1 VGGWSPRAS
10 EAGTLVEMSDGVTL
24 KGRER
29 ELASLQRVLD
39 PNGPRVAFVYGVAG
53 IGKSALLNAF
63 ASGARKSGTQVWR
76 IDCAAVDPMESSFRA
91 ALDAAGWQPGSTG
104 VVLVDTYEMFRI
116 ADPWLRHELVPSL
129 STELRFVIAGREAPM
144 LEWSI
149 ERGRVGGL
157 DILPLLGL
165 TDEAALAFLA
175 DADVAEDHAD
185 MICRI
190 ACGHPLSLRLAAEAD
205 VAHLPIDEVGPRV
218 VAALAT
224 AFRAGLDEEGRR
236 LLDAASVP
244 RRVTR
249 GVLAAMACADDAM
262 ERLGALS
269 FVDETSEGLRLH
281 DAVQAAVSARL
292 RALEPERFRELRSAA
307 WRHLQHET
315 RRAGAS
321 DLHRFTAD
329 LLFLID
335 NPFVREAMF
344 PATAHAFSVER
355 SREEDAE
362 ALRALW
368 HEFET
373 PEGAS
378 VLDEWLRLRPD
389 AVRSVRD
396 RTGAVVGCSIVAEW
410 REIPPSLERA
420 DPVVAAWSRHAALHP
435 MPPGQRTLTHR
446 RWLAI
451 GTGEG
456 PSGVQAA
463 ALLDVKRDY
472 FRLRPHLGRLYLGV
486 RDPRPFLDAL
496 RTLGFR
502 PFDEPIEVGGEPF
515 HLAALDFGPDSV
527 DGWLNRIAA
536 AELGESDQP
545 FLDERD
551 RSVDLGGV
559 RIQLSPLEFGVLN
572 TLAAHPAA
580 PVSRADLLREVWGT
594 SYDGGSNTVDVVIRS
609 LRRKLGAVADR
620 IETVRGVGYR
630 LR

>member
-1 VGGWSPRAS
+1 
-10 EAGTLVEMSDGVTL
+10 MSDGMPL
-24 KGRER
+24 QGRER

-39 PNGPRVAFVYGVAG
+39 ANGPRVTFVYGVAG
-53 IGKSALLNAF
+53 IGKSALLDAF
-63 ASGARKSGTQVWR
+63 ANEVRGSGAQVWR
-76 IDCAAVDPMESSFRA
+76 IDCAAIDPTESSFRA
-91 ALDAAGWQPGSTG
+91 ALDAAGWQRGSAG
-104 VVLVDTYEMFRI
+104 VVLVDAYEMFRI

-129 STELRFVIAGREAPM
+129 SSELRFVIAGRDAPM
-144 LEWSI
+144 LEWST

-157 DILPLLGL
+157 EILPLVGL
-165 TDEAALAFLA
+165 TDEAARGFLA
-175 DADVAEDHAD
+175 EADVAKEHAE

-190 ACGHPLSLRLAAEAD
+190 ARGHPLSLRLAAAAD
-205 VAHLPIDEVGPRV
+205 VAHMPVDEVGPRV

-224 AFRAGLDEEGRR
+224 AFRAGLDDEGRR

-249 GVLAAMACADDAM
+249 GVLEAMACHDVDDAL
-262 ERLGALS
+262 ERLAALS

-281 DAVQAAVSARL
+281 DAVQAAVSSRL

-307 WRHLQHET
+307 WRHLQNET
-315 RRAGAS
+315 RRAGAG

-344 PATAHAFSVER
+344 PATTHAFSVER

-368 HEFET
+368 HEFDT
-373 PEGAS
+373 PESAS
-378 VLDEWLRLRPD
+378 VLDTWLRLRPD
-389 AVRSVRD
+389 AIRSVRD

-410 REIPPSLERA
+410 RDIPPSLERV
-420 DPVVAAWSRHAALHP
+420 DPVVAAWSRHAARFPL
-435 MPPGQRTLTHR
+435 PPGQRTLTHR
-446 RWLAI
+446 RWLAA

-456 PSGVQAA
+456 PSGAQAA

-486 RDPRPFLDAL
+486 RDPKPFLDAL

-527 DGWLNRIAA
+527 DGWLNHIAA

-551 RSVDLGGV
+551 RSVDLGGA
-559 RIQLSPLEFGVLN
+559 RIQLSPLEFGVLH
-572 TLAAHPAA
+572 TLAAHPGA
-580 PVSRADLLREVWGT
+580 PVSRADLLRDVWGT
-594 SYDGGSNTVDVVIRS
+594 NYDGGSNLVDVVIRS
-609 LRRKLGAVADR
+609 LRKKLGTVAER
-620 IETVRGVGYR
+620 IETIRGVGYR

>member
-1 VGGWSPRAS
+1 MG
-10 EAGTLVEMSDGVTL
+10 DGVTL

-39 PNGPRVAFVYGVAG
+39 ADGPRVAFVYGVAG

-63 ASGARKSGTQVWR
+63 ASRVQGCGAQVWR
-76 IDCAAVDPMESSFRA
+76 IDCAAIDPTESSFRA
-91 ALDAAGWQPGSTG
+91 ALDAAGWQPGSAG
-104 VVLVDTYEMFRI
+104 VVLVDAYEMFRI
-116 ADPWLRHELVPSL
+116 ADPWLRHVLVPS
-129 STELRFVIAGREAPM
+129 SSPELRFVIAGRDAPM
-144 LEWSI
+144 LEWST

-157 DILPLLGL
+157 EILPLVGL
-165 TDEAALAFLA
+165 TDEAAHAFLA
-175 DADVAEDHAD
+175 DANVADDHAD

-190 ACGHPLSLRLAAEAD
+190 ARGHPLSLRLAAEAD
-205 VAHLPIDEVGPRV
+205 VAHIPLDEVGPRV

-224 AFRAGLDEEGRR
+224 AFRAGLDDEGRR

-249 GVLAAMACADDAM
+249 GVLDAMACLRDAWD
-262 ERLGALS
+262 RLAAPS
-269 FVDETSEGLRLH
+269 FVDETAEVLRLP
-281 DAVQAAVSARL
+281 DAAQSAGPARL
-292 RALEPERFRELRSAA
+292 RAVEPQRFRKLRLAA
-307 WRHLQHET
+307 SRHLQNPT
-315 RRAGAS
+315 GRAGAS

-355 SREEDAE
+355 SREVDAE

-373 PEGAS
+373 PEGAL
-378 VLDEWLRLRPD
+378 VLDAWLRLRPG
-389 AVRSVRD
+389 AVRTVRD

-410 REIPPSLERA
+410 RDIPHALERA
-420 DPVVAAWSRHAALHP
+420 DPVVAAWSRHAARDPL
-435 MPPGQRTLTHR
+435 PPGQRTLTHR
-446 RWLAI
+446 RWLAA

-472 FRLRPHLGRLYLGV
+472 FRLRPHLGRLYLSV
-486 RDPRPFLDAL
+486 HDPRPYLDAL

-502 PFDEPIEVGGEPF
+502 PFDEPTEVGGEPF

-536 AELGESDQP
+536 AELGESDQQI
-545 FLDERD
+545 LDARD
-551 RSVDLGGV
+551 RSVDLGGA
-559 RIQLSPLEFGVLN
+559 RIQLSPLEYGVLQ

-609 LRRKLGAVADR
+609 LRKKLGAVAHR

>member
-1 VGGWSPRAS
+1 
-10 EAGTLVEMSDGVTL
+10 MSDGVTL

-39 PNGPRVAFVYGVAG
+39 ANGPRVAFVYGVAG

-63 ASGARKSGTQVWR
+63 ASGVRESGTQVWR
-76 IDCAAVDPMESSFRA
+76 IDCSAIDPTESSFRA
-91 ALDAAGWQPGSTG
+91 ALDAAGWRAGSAG
-104 VVLVDTYEMFRI
+104 IVLVDNYEMFRI
-116 ADPWLRHELVPSL
+116 TDPWLRHELVPSL
-129 STELRFVIAGREAPM
+129 STELRFVIAGRDAPM
-144 LEWSI
+144 LEWST

-157 DILPLLGL
+157 EILPLVGL
-165 TDEAALAFLA
+165 TDEAAQAFLA
-175 DADVAEDHAD
+175 DANVAEDHAA

-190 ACGHPLSLRLAAEAD
+190 ARGHPLSLRLAAEAD
-205 VAHLPIDEVGPRV
+205 VAHMPIDEVGSRV

-224 AFRAGLDEEGRR
+224 AFRAGLDDEGRR

-249 GVLAAMACADDAM
+249 GVLEAMACQDADDAM

-269 FVDETSEGLRLH
+269 FVDATSEGLRLH

-307 WRHLQHET
+307 WHHLQNET

-344 PATAHAFSVER
+344 PATTHAFSVER

-362 ALRALW
+362 ALRSLW
-368 HEFET
+368 HEYET
-373 PEGAS
+373 PVGAE
-378 VLDEWLRLRPD
+378 VLDAWLRLRPD

-410 REIPPSLERA
+410 RDIPPSLERA
-420 DPVVAAWSRHAALHP
+420 DPVVAAWSRHAARHP
-435 MPPGQRTLTHR
+435 LPPGQRTLTHR
-446 RWLAI
+446 RWLAA

-472 FRLRPHLGRLYLGV
+472 FRLRPHLGRLYIGV
-486 RDPRPFLDAL
+486 GDPRPFLDAL
-496 RTLGFR
+496 LTLGFR

-551 RSVDLGGV
+551 RSVDLGGA
-559 RIQLSPLEFGVLN
+559 RIQLSPLEFGVLS

-594 SYDGGSNTVDVVIRS
+594 SYEGGSNTVDVVIRS
-609 LRRKLGAVADR
+609 LRRKLGAVGDR

>member
-1 VGGWSPRAS
+1 
-10 EAGTLVEMSDGVTL
+10 MSDGVTL

-29 ELASLQRVLD
+29 ELASLRRVLD
-39 PNGPRVAFVYGVAG
+39 ANGPRVAFVYGVAG
-53 IGKSALLNAF
+53 IGKSALLGAF
-63 ASGARKSGTQVWR
+63 ASDVRESGTQVWR
-76 IDCAAVDPMESSFRA
+76 IDCATVDPTESSFRA
-91 ALDAAGWQPGSTG
+91 ALDAAGWQPGRAG

-116 ADPWLRHELVPSL
+116 ADPWLRHELLPSL
-129 STELRFVIAGREAPM
+129 SADVRFVIAGRDAPM
-144 LEWSI
+144 LEWST

-157 DILPLLGL
+157 EILPLVGL
-165 TDEAALAFLA
+165 TDEAARAFLA
-175 DADVAEDHAD
+175 DADVPDDHAD
-185 MICRI
+185 MICRV
-190 ACGHPLSLRLAAEAD
+190 ARGHPLALRLAAEAD
-205 VAHLPIDEVGPRV
+205 VAHIPLDDVGPRV

-224 AFRAGLDEEGRR
+224 AFRDGLDDEGRR

-249 GVLAAMACADDAM
+249 GVLEAMACADDAM

-269 FVDETSEGLRLH
+269 FVDDTSEGLRLH
-281 DAVQAAVSARL
+281 DAVQAAVSSRL

-307 WRHLQHET
+307 WHHLQSQT

-344 PATAHAFSVER
+344 PATAHAFSVES
-355 SREEDAE
+355 SREADAE

-373 PEGAS
+373 PESAS
-378 VLDEWLRLRPD
+378 VLDTWLRLRPG

-410 REIPPSLERA
+410 RDIPTSLERT
-420 DPVVAAWSRHAALHP
+420 DPVVAAWSRHAARHRL
-435 MPPGQRTLTHR
+435 PPGQRTLTHR
-446 RWLAI
+446 RWLAA

-472 FRLRPHLGRLYLGV
+472 FRMRPHLGRLYLSV
-486 RDPRPFLDAL
+486 RDPQPFLDAL
-496 RTLGFR
+496 RTLDFR
-502 PFDEPIEVGGEPF
+502 MFDDPVEVGGEPF

-551 RSVDLGGV
+551 RSVGV
-559 RIQLSPLEFGVLN
+559 ATARIQLSPLEFGVLK
-572 TLAAHPAA
+572 TLAAHPAS

-594 SYDGGSNTVDVVIRS
+594 NYDGGSNTVDVVIRS
-609 LRRKLGAVADR
+609 LRRKLDTVGER

>member
-1 VGGWSPRAS
+1 
-10 EAGTLVEMSDGVTL
+10 MDDGVTL
-24 KGRER
+24 KGRGR

-39 PNGPRVAFVYGVAG
+39 TNGPRVAFVYGVAG

-63 ASGARKSGTQVWR
+63 ANGVRESGTQVWWV
-76 IDCAAVDPMESSFRA
+76 DCAAIDPTESSFRA
-91 ALDAAGWQPGSTG
+91 ALEAAGWQPGSPG

-129 STELRFVIAGREAPM
+129 STEVRFVIAGRDAPM
-144 LEWSI
+144 LEWST
-149 ERGRVGGL
+149 EKGRLGGL
-157 DILPLLGL
+157 VILPLSGL
-165 TDEAALAFLA
+165 TDEAVRAFLA
-175 DADVAEDHAD
+175 EADVDDDHAE

-190 ACGHPLSLRLAAEAD
+190 ARGHPLSLRLAVEAD
-205 VAHLPIDEVGPRV
+205 VAQIPIDEVGPRV

-224 AFRAGLDEEGRR
+224 AFRAGLDDDGRR

-249 GVLAAMACADDAM
+249 GVLEAMECAEDAM
-262 ERLGALS
+262 ERLEALS

-292 RALEPERFRELRSAA
+292 RSLEPERFRELRSAA
-307 WRHLQHET
+307 WHHLQNET

-321 DLHRFTAD
+321 DLRRFTAD

-344 PATAHAFSVER
+344 PATAHAFSVES
-355 SREEDAE
+355 SRDEDAE
-362 ALRALW
+362 DLRALW

-373 PEGAS
+373 PEGALA
-378 VLDEWLRLRPD
+378 LDAWLRLRPE

-410 REIPPSLERA
+410 RDIPPSLERA
-420 DPVVAAWSRHAALHP
+420 DPVVAALSRHAARHP
-435 MPPGQRTLTHR
+435 LPPGQRTLTHR
-446 RWLAI
+446 RWLAA
-451 GTGEG
+451 GSGEG

-472 FRLRPHLGRLYLGV
+472 FRMRPYLGRLYLSV
-486 RDPRPFLDAL
+486 RNPQPFRDAL
-496 RTLGFR
+496 RTLGFHIL
-502 PFDEPIEVGGEPF
+502 DEPVEVGGEPF
-515 HLAALDFGPDSV
+515 HLAVLDFGPDSV

-536 AELGESDQP
+536 AELGESDEP

-551 RSVDLGGV
+551 RSVDVGGA

-572 TLAAHPAA
+572 TLAAHPAT

>member
-1 VGGWSPRAS
+1 
-10 EAGTLVEMSDGVTL
+10 MSDGVTL

-29 ELASLQRVLD
+29 ELASLRRVLD
-39 PNGPRVAFVYGVAG
+39 ANGPRVAFVYGVAG
-53 IGKSALLNAF
+53 IGKSALLEAF
-63 ASGARKSGTQVWR
+63 ARDVRESKTQVWR
-76 IDCAAVDPMESSFRA
+76 IDCAAIDPTESGFRV
-91 ALDAAGWQPGSTG
+91 ALDAEGWQPGSAG
-104 VVLVDTYEMFRI
+104 IVLVDTYELFRI

-129 STELRFVIAGREAPM
+129 STDVRFVIAGRDAPM
-144 LEWSI
+144 LEWSSD
-149 ERGRVGGL
+149 RGRVGGL
-157 DILPLLGL
+157 EILPLVGL
-165 TDEAALAFLA
+165 TDDAARAFLL
-175 DADVAEDHAD
+175 DANVAEDHAAR
-185 MICRI
+185 ICQFAR
-190 ACGHPLSLRLAAEAD
+190 GHPLALRLAAEAD
-205 VAHLPIDEVGPRV
+205 VAHMPIDEAGSRV

-224 AFRAGLDEEGRR
+224 AFRAGLDDEGRR

-249 GVLAAMACADDAM
+249 GVLEAMAWREAGDAM

-269 FVDETSEGLRLH
+269 FVDETLEGLRLH

-307 WRHLQHET
+307 WRHLQNET

-344 PATAHAFSVER
+344 PASAHAFSVER
-355 SREEDAE
+355 SRQEDAE

-368 HEFET
+368 HEFDT
-373 PEGAS
+373 PEGAQI
-378 VLDEWLRLRPD
+378 LDDWLRLRPD

-396 RTGAVVGCSIVAEW
+396 RTGAVVGCSVVAEW
-410 REIPPSLERA
+410 RDIPHSLERA
-420 DPVVAAWSRHAALHP
+420 DPVVAAWSRHAARHP
-435 MPPGQRTLTHR
+435 LPAGQRTLVHR
-446 RWLAI
+446 RWLAA

-472 FRLRPHLGRLYLGV
+472 FRLRPFLGRLYLGV
-486 RDPRPFLDAL
+486 RDPRPFADAL
-496 RTLGFR
+496 RTLGFHL
-502 PFDEPIEVGGEPF
+502 FDEPIMVGSEPF
-515 HLAALDFGPDSV
+515 HLAALDFGPESV
-527 DGWLNRIAA
+527 DGWLNRLAA
-536 AELGESDQP
+536 AELGESEQP

-551 RSVDLGGV
+551 RSVDVGGA
-559 RIQLSPLEFGVLN
+559 RLQLSRLEFGVLN

-580 PVSRADLLREVWGT
+580 PVSRAELLREVWGT
-594 SYDGGSNTVDVVIRS
+594 SYEGGSNTVDVVIRS
-609 LRRKLGAVADR
+609 LRKKLGSAADR

>member
-1 VGGWSPRAS
+1 
-10 EAGTLVEMSDGVTL
+10 MSDGVTL

-39 PNGPRVAFVYGVAG
+39 ANGPRVAFVYGVAG

-63 ASGARKSGTQVWR
+63 ASGVRRSGTQVWR
-76 IDCAAVDPMESSFRA
+76 IDCAAIDPTESSFRA
-91 ALDAAGWQPGSTG
+91 ALDAAGWQPGSAG

-129 STELRFVIAGREAPM
+129 STELRFVIAGRDAPM
-144 LEWSI
+144 LEWST

-157 DILPLLGL
+157 EILPLVGL
-165 TDEAALAFLA
+165 TDEAAQAFLA

-190 ACGHPLSLRLAAEAD
+190 ARGHPLSLRLGAEAD
-205 VAHLPIDEVGPRV
+205 VAHIPIDEVGPRM

-224 AFRAGLDEEGRR
+224 AFRAGLDEDGRR

-249 GVLAAMACADDAM
+249 GVLEAMACSDDAM

-269 FVDETSEGLRLH
+269 FVEETSEGLRLH
-281 DAVQAAVSARL
+281 DAVQAAVAARL

-307 WRHLQHET
+307 WHHLQKET

-321 DLHRFTAD
+321 DLRRFTAD

-373 PEGAS
+373 SEGAS
-378 VLDEWLRLRPD
+378 VLDAWLRLRPD

-410 REIPPSLERA
+410 RDIPPSLERA
-420 DPVVAAWSRHAALHP
+420 DPVVAAWSWHAARDPL
-435 MPPGQRTLTHR
+435 PPGQRTLTHR
-446 RWLAI
+446 RWLAA

-472 FRLRPHLGRLYLGV
+472 FRLRPHLGRLYLSV

-536 AELGESDQP
+536 AELGESDLP

-551 RSVDLGGV
+551 RSVDLGGA
-559 RIQLSPLEFGVLN
+559 RIQLSPLEFGVLS

-580 PVSRADLLREVWGT
+580 PVSRADLLREVWAT

>member
-1 VGGWSPRAS
+1 MS
-10 EAGTLVEMSDGVTL
+10 EGVTL

-29 ELASLQRVLD
+29 ELASLQRVLET
-39 PNGPRVAFVYGVAG
+39 NGPRVAFVYGIAG
-53 IGKSALLNAF
+53 IGKSALLDAF
-63 ASGARKSGTQVWR
+63 ACAVRKSGTQVWW
-76 IDCAAVDPMESSFRA
+76 IDCAAIDPTEPSFRA
-91 ALDAAGWQPGSTG
+91 ALAAAGWRPGNAG
-104 VVLVDTYEMFRI
+104 VVVVDTYEMFRL
-116 ADPWLRHELVPSL
+116 ADPWLRHELVPSV
-129 STELRFVIAGREAPM
+129 SAELRFVIAGRDAPM
-144 LEWSI
+144 LEWST

-157 DILPLLGL
+157 EILPLVGL
-165 TDEAALAFLA
+165 TDEAAQAFLA
-175 DADVAEDHAD
+175 DADVAADHAD

-190 ACGHPLSLRLAAEAD
+190 ARGHPLSLRLAAEAD
-205 VAHLPIDEVGPRV
+205 VAHIPIDEVGPRV

-224 AFRAGLDEEGRR
+224 AFRAGLDDEGRR

-244 RRVTR
+244 RRVTT
-249 GVLAAMACADDAM
+249 GVLEAMACADGAV

-269 FVDETSEGLRLH
+269 FVDVTSEGLRLH

-321 DLHRFTAD
+321 DLRRFTAD

-344 PATAHAFSVER
+344 PATAHTFSVER
-355 SREEDAE
+355 SREEDAG

-378 VLDEWLRLRPD
+378 VLDAWLRLRPD

-410 REIPPSLERA
+410 RDIPPSLERV
-420 DPVVAAWSRHAALHP
+420 DPVVAAWSRHAALNP
-435 MPPGQRTLTHR
+435 LPPGQRTLIHR
-446 RWLAI
+446 RWLAA
-451 GTGEG
+451 GTGES

-486 RDPRPFLDAL
+486 GDPRPFLDAL

-502 PFDEPIEVGGEPF
+502 LFDEPIEVGGEPF

-527 DGWLNRIAA
+527 DGWLNGIAA
-536 AELGESDQP
+536 AELGESNQP

-551 RSVDLGGV
+551 RSVDLGGT

-580 PVSRADLLREVWGT
+580 PVSRADLLRDVWGT

-609 LRRKLGAVADR
+609 LRRKLGPVSDR

-630 LR
+630 FR

>member
-1 VGGWSPRAS
+1 MNDS
-10 EAGTLVEMSDGVTL
+10 VTL
-24 KGRER
+24 TGREH

-39 PNGPRVAFVYGVAG
+39 ANGPRVAFVYGVAG

-63 ASGARKSGTQVWR
+63 ASTARESGAQVWR
-76 IDCAAVDPMESSFRA
+76 IDCAAIDPTESSFRA
-91 ALDAAGWQPGSTG
+91 ALEAEGWKPGDAG

-129 STELRFVIAGREAPM
+129 SADLRFVIAGREAPM
-144 LEWSI
+144 LEWST
-149 ERGRVGGL
+149 EKGRVGGL
-157 DILPLLGL
+157 EILPLVGL
-165 TDEAALAFLA
+165 SDEATRAFLA
-175 DADVAEDHAD
+175 EAQVADDHVEL
-185 MICRI
+185 ITRI
-190 ACGHPLSLRLAAEAD
+190 ARGHPLSLRLAAEAD
-205 VAHLPIDEVGPRV
+205 LAHMSGDDIGSRV

-249 GVLAAMACADDAM
+249 GVLEAMKCPDAGTSI
-262 ERLGALS
+262 ERLAALS

-292 RALEPERFRELRSAA
+292 RALEPERFRELRAAA
-307 WRHLQHET
+307 WHHLQNET
-315 RRAGAS
+315 LRAGAS

-368 HEFET
+368 HEYDT
-373 PEGAS
+373 PEGAE
-378 VLDEWLRLRPD
+378 VLDAWLRLRPE

-396 RTGAVVGCSIVAEW
+396 RTGAVVGCSVVAEW
-410 REIPPSLERA
+410 RDIPHALERQ
-420 DPVVAAWSRHAALHP
+420 DPVVAAWSRHAARSPL
-435 MPPGQRTLTHR
+435 PPGQRTLTHR
-446 RWLAI
+446 RWLAA

-472 FRLRPHLGRLYLGV
+472 FRMRPHLGRLYLGV

-496 RTLGFR
+496 HTLGFT
-502 PFDEPIEVGGEPF
+502 PFDDPVEVGGEPF

-536 AELGESDQP
+536 AELGESEQP

-551 RSVDLGGV
+551 RSVDVGGTRV
-559 RIQLSPLEFGVLN
+559 LLSPLEFGVLSS
-572 TLAAHPAA
+572 LASRPAA
-580 PVSRADLLREVWGT
+580 PVSRADLLSDVWGT
-594 SYDGGSNTVDVVIRS
+594 TYSGGSNTVDVVIRS
-609 LRRKLGAVADR
+609 LRKKLGAVGDR

>member
-1 VGGWSPRAS
+1 
-10 EAGTLVEMSDGVTL
+10 MDDGVTL
-24 KGRER
+24 KGREC
-29 ELASLQRVLD
+29 ELASLQHVLD
-39 PNGPRVAFVYGVAG
+39 AHGPRVAFVYGVAG

-63 ASGARKSGTQVWR
+63 ASGVRESGTPVWR
-76 IDCAAVDPMESSFRA
+76 IDCAAIDPTESSFRA
-91 ALDAAGWQPGSTG
+91 ALDAAGWQSGSAG
-104 VVLVDTYEMFRI
+104 VVLIDTYEMFRI
-116 ADPWLRHELVPSL
+116 ADPWLRRELVPSL
-129 STELRFVIAGREAPM
+129 SAELRFVIAGRDAPM
-144 LEWSI
+144 LEWSTD
-149 ERGRVGGL
+149 RGRLGGL
-157 DILPLLGL
+157 EILPLVGL
-165 TDEAALAFLA
+165 TDEAARAFLA
-175 DADVAEDHAD
+175 DANVAEDHAD
-185 MICRI
+185 MICRL
-190 ACGHPLSLRLAAEAD
+190 ARGHPLSLRLAAEAD

-218 VAALAT
+218 VAALTT
-224 AFRAGLDEEGRR
+224 AFRAGLDDEGRR

-249 GVLAAMACADDAM
+249 GVLEAMACADDAM

-307 WRHLQHET
+307 WRHLQNET

-321 DLHRFTAD
+321 DLPRFTAD

-378 VLDEWLRLRPD
+378 VLDAWLRLRPE

-410 REIPPSLERA
+410 RDIPPSLERS
-420 DPVVAAWSRHAALHP
+420 DPVVGAWSRHAARNPL
-435 MPPGQRTLTHR
+435 PPGQRTLTHR
-446 RWLAI
+446 RWLAA

-463 ALLDVKRDY
+463 ALIDVKRDY
-472 FRLRPHLGRLYLGV
+472 FRLRPHLGRLYLSV

-515 HLAALDFGPDSV
+515 YLAALDFGPESV

-536 AELGESDQP
+536 AELGESAQP
-545 FLDERD
+545 FLDGRD
-551 RSVDLGGV
+551 RSVDLGGT

-572 TLAAHPAA
+572 TLAAHRSV

-609 LRRKLGAVADR
+609 LRKKLGSVADR